1 MDKFTVGDRNC
12 LWFGMRAG
20 GARMELDK
28 VITMLNALRL
38 QMRKTEDRVRT
49 LELQVQGLVK
59 RLEEERRENQR
70 LTEEVILLGGRG

>member
-1 MDKFTVGDRNC
+1 MD
-12 LWFGMRAG
+12 
-20 GARMELDK
+20 LDK

>member
-1 MDKFTVGDRNC
+1 MDKFIVGDRNC

-20 GARMELDK
+20 GFGMDLDK

>member
-1 MDKFTVGDRNC
+1 MD
-12 LWFGMRAG
+12 
-20 GARMELDK
+20 LDK
-28 VITMLNALRL
+28 VITMVNALRL